1 MVDRVTAILSF
12 WFGDPTDPDGDYGQQ
27 RSIWFKKDPKF
38 DQTVREQFSTDYQQ
52 AAAGQLQAWRRQP
65 RSCLA
70 LILLLDQLPRN
81 MFRGQPQSF
90 ATDSQAREAAEHA
103 LEQGFD
109 QQLLPVERLFIYVPL
124 EHSENLAHQQR
135 AVALFET
142 LVQAHPELS
151 STLDYAIRHRDI
163 IQRFGRFPH
172 RNAILN
178 RASTAAE
185 AAFLQQPGSGF

>member
-1 MVDRVTAILSF
+1 MGDRVEAILRV
-12 WFGDPTDPDGDYGQQ
+12 WFGDPTDPGSDYGQQ
-27 RSIWFKKDPKF
+27 RSIWFKKNPEF
-38 DQTVREQFSTDYQQ
+38 DQTVRERFWDDYQQ
-52 AAAGQLQAWRRQP
+52 AAAGQLQPWRQQP

-81 MFRGQPQSF
+81 MFRGHPQSF
-90 ATDSQAREAAEHA
+90 ATDDQAREAAEYA
-103 LEQGFD
+103 LDQGFD
-109 QQLLPVERLFIYVPL
+109 QQLLPVERLFVYVPF

-135 AVALFET
+135 AVALFAALSE
-142 LVQAHPELS
+142 AEPELS

-172 RNAILN
+172 RNGILN
-178 RASTAAE
+178 RATTTEE